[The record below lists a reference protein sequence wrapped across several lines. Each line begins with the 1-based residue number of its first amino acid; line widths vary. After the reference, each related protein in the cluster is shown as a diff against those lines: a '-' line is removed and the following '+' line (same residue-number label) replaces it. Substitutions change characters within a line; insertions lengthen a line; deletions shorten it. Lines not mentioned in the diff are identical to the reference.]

1 MGCDAF
7 GAARNAFVGRE
18 GEIPAS
24 LRGVRAVLER
34 GAAAFVIS
42 PPPPTQSWDH
52 HRCAPPPRPAAPP
65 PAGTALPLIA
75 PPRRWIAHTARKNS
89 RFLSAG

>member
-1 MGCDAF
+1 MLLEQPETHSWG
-7 GAARNAFVGRE
+7 GG

-42 PPPPTQSWDH
+42 PPPPPKAGITTGAH
-52 HRCAPPPRPAAPP
+52 PHPAPPSV
-65 PAGTALPLIA
+65 GTALPLIA
-75 PPRRWIAHTARKNS
+75 PPPRRWIAHTARKNS

>member
-1 MGCDAF
+1 MLLEQPETHSWG
-7 GAARNAFVGRE
+7 GG

-42 PPPPTQSWDH
+42 PPPHPKLGSPQVRTPT
-52 HRCAPPPRPAAPP
+52 
-65 PAGTALPLIA
+65 
-75 PPRRWIAHTARKNS
+75 PPRRPSAR
-89 RFLSAG
+89 RDRSAPHRPPPEMDRPHRA